1 MKAGSMWWIVKKI
14 MDRANIRQED
24 GDRHGTHIFRHR
36 AATVMA
42 ENNIPAP
49 VISATLGHTS
59 PKSLDSYLSADI
71 PHLRE
76 CAIGIENYPIPG
88 EVFDYD

>member
-1 MKAGSMWWIVKKI
+1 
-14 MDRANIRQED
+14 
-24 GDRHGTHIFRHR
+24 
-36 AATVMA
+36 MA

-59 PKSLDSYLSADI
+59 PKALDSYLSADI
-71 PHLRE
+71 VHLRE
-76 CAIGIENYPIPG
+76 CAIDISEYSIAE